1 MLLMQLYSKHSPFQ
15 YTTVARTEGFFWLS
29 QENRNILPFLTSSF
43 SGFAHLIP
51 LLSRRLREKGQAQE
65 QDVTHMQTHSHMGA
79 VSSTKTGYLGKFSYF
94 CNVQKVENLFF
105 YIVGGI
111 LLQQK
116 LFIYLHYCCSLL

>member
-1 MLLMQLYSKHSPFQ
+1 M
-15 YTTVARTEGFFWLS
+15 ARKEGFFWLS

-51 LLSRRLREKGQAQE
+51 LLSRRLKEKGQAQE

-116 LFIYLHYCCSLL
+116 LFIYLHYCCSLR